1 MLRSAKQHDLTIS
14 NLTLT
19 SAWEGQYTTDHR
31 INNPDAGGPD
41 MMIIAANYGET
52 PSYNITIDN
61 VTIEKFNRMGV
72 RIENSHDIVVR
83 NTTFRNATDLGPGG
97 AGYGVSIQGVP
108 KVDRNGFAN
117 DTRWNLV
124 EDSSFEGPYLRH
136 GALIQYVAHNNV
148 IRHNEFHQVRLDAID
163 LHGELEYFNEI
174 HNNLITD
181 MPYGGGIGI
190 GNTGEPPRPITVN
203 PARKTMFTTT

>member
-1 MLRSAKQHDLTIS
+1 M
-14 NLTLT
+14 
-19 SAWEGQYTTDHR
+19 
-31 INNPDAGGPD
+31 
-41 MMIIAANYGET
+41 
-52 PSYNITIDN
+52 
-61 VTIEKFNRMGV
+61 
-72 RIENSHDIVVR
+72 
-83 NTTFRNATDLGPGG
+83 
-97 AGYGVSIQGVP
+97 P